1 MKPSSIAVAILL
13 LAGPAFAQSHPY
25 PSTFV
30 HDIYVRL
37 LSKIEKIPTF
47 DHHAH
52 PGFPDDTDVDAMA
65 SPPGSAPLRERDT
78 NPELVAA
85 AKALFQYPYDDLS
98 PEHTKWLVNKKAE
111 LRKQQGT
118 AYFSNLLDKLN
129 IEQGVANR
137 AMMADYLDPKRFVW
151 VFFADSFMW
160 PFDNQRETARNSDEQ
175 VYIPLQEKMLHR
187 WMQQEGLSKL
197 PASFDDYLKFVTSTL
212 EDNQK
217 KGAIAQKFEVAY
229 FRSTKFSDPTREQT
243 QDIYQRFVVGGIP
256 SERVYRTFQDYVFR
270 YLVSEGGR
278 LHLPVHIHSAVG
290 IGDYFNL

>member
-13 LAGPAFAQSHPY
+13 LASPAFAQSHPY

-98 PEHTKWLVNKKAE
+98 PEHAKWLVNKKAE
-111 LRKQQGT
+111 IKKQQGT

-151 VFFADSFMW
+151 VFS
-160 PFDNQRETARNSDEQ
+160 PTRSC
-175 VYIPLQEKMLHR
+175 
-187 WMQQEGLSKL
+187 G
-197 PASFDDYLKFVTSTL
+197 
-212 EDNQK
+212 
-217 KGAIAQKFEVAY
+217 
-229 FRSTKFSDPTREQT
+229 RSTIRKSEHAMPTRLST
-243 QDIYQRFVVGGIP
+243 CRCRKKCCTAGWIR
-256 SERVYRTFQDYVFR
+256 
-270 YLVSEGGR
+270 
-278 LHLPVHIHSAVG
+278 SASSNFPQASM
-290 IGDYFNL
+290 II